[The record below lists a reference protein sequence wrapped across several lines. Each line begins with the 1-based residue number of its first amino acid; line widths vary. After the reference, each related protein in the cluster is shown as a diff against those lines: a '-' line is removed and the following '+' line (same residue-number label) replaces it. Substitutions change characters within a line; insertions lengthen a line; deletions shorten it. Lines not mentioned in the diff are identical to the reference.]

1 MGPDIPARGPDNL
14 PPFDDLRILLRTWD
28 GVIQ

>member
-1 MGPDIPARGPDNL
+1 MGPDILARGRIFH
-14 PPFDDLRILLRTWD
+14 PPFDDLRILLRTWV